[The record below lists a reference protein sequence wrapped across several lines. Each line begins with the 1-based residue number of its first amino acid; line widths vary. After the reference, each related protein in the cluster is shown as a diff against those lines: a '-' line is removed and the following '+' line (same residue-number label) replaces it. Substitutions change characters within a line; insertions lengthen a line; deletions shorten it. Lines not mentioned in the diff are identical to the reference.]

1 MSFFKR
7 SNKNKSASA
16 ASSPAQTPRASMQS
30 SRSSDVKLTHEQAI
44 YKIAHNKLTF
54 AAAGI
59 NQFQAY
65 SSNPQSSLTTTQET
79 LKPTMSLFKRSNKN
93 KTASAASTPA
103 QTPRTSMQTIRDTTG
118 TKMTPEEALYKISH
132 NMMSNASTGPFI
144 R

>member
-1 MSFFKR
+1 MSLFKR

-30 SRSSDVKLTHEQAI
+30 SRSSDVKLTPEQAI

-54 AAAGI
+54 TAAG
-59 NQFQAY
+59 
-65 SSNPQSSLTTTQET
+65 
-79 LKPTMSLFKRSNKN
+79 RSNKN
-93 KTASAASTPA
+93 KTSSAASTPA
-103 QTPRTSMQTIRDTTG
+103 QTPRTSMQTIRDASG

-132 NMMSNASTGPFI
+132 NMMTNASTGPFI